1 MWIHI
6 NKYTEGCV
14 HQRCAGE
21 ALWLFPVVAAVWFPW
36 QDVNMMTLFC
46 CWVSVWL
53 YCGTAEVKYCT
64 DPPTHSLFCLYI
76 LKKLAPLKGSWIGY
90 WRPAT
95 LKTTCQRWF
104 VVVNVE
110 NGKMPNLQPD
120 YKNKPPV
127 VSEHWFWF
135 KIHFIVVF
143 LNIYRHKM
151 TQKNVS
157 ASSDMY
163 QCLQL

>member
-14 HQRCAGE
+14 HQSCAGE

-36 QDVNMMTLFC
+36 QDVNMMTLFVAESVFGCIVAQQRWSTALILQHTAC
-46 CWVSVWL
+46 CFFTFWKSW
-53 YCGTAEVKYCT
+53 
-64 DPPTHSLFCLYI
+64 HQ
-76 LKKLAPLKGSWIGY
+76 LKGSWIGY

-95 LKTTCQRWF
+95 LKKTCQRWF

-110 NGKMPNLQPD
+110 NGKMPNL
-120 YKNKPPV
+120 PPV

-157 ASSDMY
+157 ASSDMH

>member
-1 MWIHI
+1 MFISAVLE
-6 NKYTEGCV
+6 KLCGCF
-14 HQRCAGE
+14 
-21 ALWLFPVVAAVWFPW
+21 LWLLQFDFLDRMWTWWLCFVAE
-36 QDVNMMTLFC
+36 
-46 CWVSVWL
+46 SVFGCIVAQQRWS
-53 YCGTAEVKYCT
+53 TA
-64 DPPTHSLFCLYI
+64 LI
-76 LKKLAPLKGSWIGY
+76 LQHTACSVFTFWKSWHQLKGSWIGY

-95 LKTTCQRWF
+95 LKKTCQRWF

-110 NGKMPNLQPD
+110 NGKMPNLQLD

-157 ASSDMY
+157 ASSDMH